1 MKRLAGYLTPYSWLL
16 VLLAALIIG
25 QTFANL
31 SLPDLM
37 ADIVNKGIV
46 GQDTGLIFTYGLEML
61 AITLAGGLCTVGVG
75 YLASRIG
82 TGVART
88 LRDRIFRKIEGF
100 SLVEFNHF
108 STASLITRTTNDIQ
122 QIQTVLIIL
131 LRMAAMAPFMA
142 AIAIFKGYQI
152 APSMAWIMAVSIVV
166 LVVMIIAIFA
176 TALPRFAKVQELV
189 DRLNLVTREILTGLR
204 VIRAFD
210 KEKTEE
216 EKFRIA
222 NQDLTDLNLFVN
234 RIMVVLQPGMTF
246 ILNVTMVAVVWVGAH
261 EIDYGHILI
270 GDMLAFMQYAM
281 QAIFAFLMISII
293 FIMVP
298 RASISAGRVA
308 DVLET
313 EPTITDPEKPRAAA
327 HKGGQVEF
335 RNVSLKYRGAQEPA
349 LQGISF
355 TAIPGQTTAIV
366 GSTGSGKSTLL
377 ALIPRF
383 YDVTEGQVLVDGV
396 DVREMTQ
403 VDLRSRI
410 GYMSQKAMLFSG
422 TVKENI
428 SYGRPEATAE
438 EVAHASEV
446 AQSADFIANLAD
458 KLESPIAQAGANLSG
473 GQKQRLAIARALARK
488 PEIYLFDDT
497 FSALDFKTDAAL
509 RKALVSETSGKTVI
523 VVAQRI
529 STIMHAEKI
538 LVLDSGKL
546 VGEGTHKELLR
557 TSQVYREI
565 ASSQLSEREL
575 RESEK

>member
-1 MKRLAGYLTPYSWLL
+1 MKRLSGFLTPYTWLL
-16 VLLAALIIG
+16 LLLAALIIG
-25 QTFANL
+25 QTYANL

-46 GQDTGLIFTYGLEML
+46 GQDTGLIFTYGLQML
-61 AITLAGGLCTVGVG
+61 LITFAGGLCTVGVG

-88 LRDRIFRKIEGF
+88 LRDRIFKKIEGF

-142 AIAIFKGYQI
+142 VIAIFKGYQI
-152 APSMAWIMAVSIVV
+152 APSMTWIMAVSIAA
-166 LVVMIIAIFA
+166 LIAMIIAIFSV
-176 TALPRFAKVQELV
+176 ALPRFTKVQELV

-216 EKFRIA
+216 EKFRAA

-308 DVLET
+308 DVLEMD
-313 EPTITDPEKPRAAA
+313 PTITDPEKPVAAPR
-327 HKGGQVEF
+327 KGGQVEF
-335 RNVSLKYRGAQEPA
+335 RNVSLMYRGAEQPA

-355 TAIPGQTTAIV
+355 TAVPGQTTAIV

-377 ALIPRF
+377 TLIPRF
-383 YDVTEGQVLVDGV
+383 YDATEGQVLVDGV
-396 DVREMTQ
+396 DVRDMTQ
-403 VDLRSRI
+403 ADLRSRI
-410 GYMSQKAMLFSG
+410 GYMSQRAMLFSG
-422 TVKENI
+422 SVKENI
-428 SYGRPEATAE
+428 SYGRPEASE
-438 EVAHASEV
+438 SEV
-446 AQSADFIANLAD
+446 THAAEIAQSADFIANLEG
-458 KLESPIAQAGANLSG
+458 KFESPVSQAGSNFSG
-473 GQKQRLAIARALARK
+473 GQKQRLAIARALAKK

-509 RKALVSETSGKTVI
+509 RKALVTETAGKTVI

-538 LVLDSGKL
+538 VVLDAGKI
-546 VGEGTHKELLR
+546 VGQGTHKELLQ

-575 RESEK
+575 ADSKK